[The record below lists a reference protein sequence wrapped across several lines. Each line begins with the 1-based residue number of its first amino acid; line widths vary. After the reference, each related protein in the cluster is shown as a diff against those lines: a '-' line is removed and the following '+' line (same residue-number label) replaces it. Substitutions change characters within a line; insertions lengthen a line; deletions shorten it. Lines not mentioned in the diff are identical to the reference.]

1 MTGQSGS
8 FDACLLSCYTFNCWV
23 HSRFWGKR
31 VLAALSDFRHT
42 ASTRAVKELLWA
54 WMPPRPHLSDT
65 AAHKGKQGWNCWGL
79 NDREKRFLFC
89 HRHIKIQQAA
99 ESMAGQRPVS
109 FPALRP
115 SGRPK
120 WVWASARKKR
130 LAASGKPNALL
141 ALSKGRKSP
150 PGYYANSILEF
161 LPERH

>member
-79 NDREKRFLFC
+79 NDREKMAFSLSTAYQNPAGR
-89 HRHIKIQQAA
+89 R
-99 ESMAGQRPVS
+99 ESVAVQRPVS
-109 FPALRP
+109 LFALRP
-115 SGRPK
+115 SGRKK
-120 WVWASARKKR
+120 WARASARNCGRRIAGRDACPAVRQEISARR
-130 LAASGKPNALL
+130 LC
-141 ALSKGRKSP
+141 RQ
-150 PGYYANSILEF
+150 
-161 LPERH
+161 HT